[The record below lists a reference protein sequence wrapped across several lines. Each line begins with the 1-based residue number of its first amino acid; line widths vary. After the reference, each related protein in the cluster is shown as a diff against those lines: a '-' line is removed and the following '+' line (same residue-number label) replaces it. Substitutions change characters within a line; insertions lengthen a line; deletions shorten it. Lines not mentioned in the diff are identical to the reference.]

1 MESYIN
7 LVKGAEDEI
16 IEKEFEERKLDLV
29 AWQIAKQID
38 KEHRTYLQID
48 CIEYRVQAILY
59 KDAGKEWHK
68 PNRWEYSDL

>member
-1 MESYIN
+1 MFQFTKDCM
-7 LVKGAEDEI
+7 LG
-16 IEKEFEERKLDLV
+16 IE
-29 AWQIAKQID
+29 QID

-68 PNRWEYSDL
+68 PHRWEFSDF